1 MERRCKAAL
10 AAAEVCKV
18 HLLQRRPELGF
29 GCIGPGH
36 PEVGFHRAL
45 EDGRIVGHQCQQA
58 QAVGLLPFADR
69 DAAQRDLSLRRGAG
83 TGQDG
88 RYGAL
93 AAAAFAHQ
101 RDKAALRDGQGH
113 IVQDGALLLVT
124 KSDMLQRK
132 GAVGRV
138 GSLFAIFRLLGREQP
153 EDLLS
158 RSRTIHGNVE
168 VAAQQAQGQEE
179 IRRQQE
185 DGQGAG
191 QAELALGKGR
201 CRADDAKTRTAVG
214 HQVHQGH
221 AVQLHGQ
228 HLHRDLAEPLGLG
241 IHLLVLPAV
250 CLIDFQGG
258 QALDILQKAVAQ
270 GGVLAPVVRQ
280 QLLGELLHR
289 HNGQGDERHTA
300 QQEDGRARVHAHQ
313 QHKQGHR
320 GQQAVKQLR
329 QILCKVGVDLLHTL
343 AGQHHGFTGGHRL
356 AVTGP
361 QPGELCIDA
370 AAQGALDIL
379 GSPVAHIG
387 GAEGKAIAHRHS
399 QQAEQHPLPE
409 GIAGQAARKHTA
421 DEAGYRHHQHHIAQH
436 PQPLEQHVQPH
447 IAQGLPIEGKQ
458 FLVDHE
464 AFSFSDSSGP
474 NRRSYSPV
482 KARSGRAEVRA
493 KAAL

>member
-1 MERRCKAAL
+1 M
-10 AAAEVCKV
+10 
-18 HLLQRRPELGF
+18 
-29 GCIGPGH
+29 
-36 PEVGFHRAL
+36 
-45 EDGRIVGHQCQQA
+45 
-58 QAVGLLPFADR
+58 
-69 DAAQRDLSLRRGAG
+69 
-83 TGQDG
+83 
-88 RYGAL
+88 
-93 AAAAFAHQ
+93 
-101 RDKAALRDGQGH
+101 
-113 IVQDGALLLVT
+113 
-124 KSDMLQRK
+124 
-132 GAVGRV
+132 
-138 GSLFAIFRLLGREQP
+138 
-153 EDLLS
+153 
-158 RSRTIHGNVE
+158 E

-250 CLIDFQGG
+250 CLIDLQGG

-320 GQQAVKQLR
+320 GQQAVKQLG
-329 QILCKVGVDLLHTL
+329 QILCKVGVDLLYTL
-343 AGQHHGFTGGHRL
+343 AGQHHGFAGGHRL

-409 GIAGQAARKHTA
+409 GIAGQSARKHAA
-421 DEAGYRHHQHHIAQH
+421 DETRYRHHQHHIAQH

-458 FLVDHE
+458 FFVDHE